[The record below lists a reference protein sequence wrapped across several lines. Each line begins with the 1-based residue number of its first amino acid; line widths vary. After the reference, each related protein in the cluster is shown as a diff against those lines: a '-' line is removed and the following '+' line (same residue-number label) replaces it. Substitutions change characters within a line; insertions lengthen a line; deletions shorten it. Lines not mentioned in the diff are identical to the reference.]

1 MSPVHIVIN
10 DLSEIA
16 VPFDPESY
24 LRAVVEALE
33 IEAGSFEYSFVDKPT
48 ILDVNQTYLG
58 HDYVT
63 DIITFPLDSDP
74 IQGDVYICLDEVQD
88 NATDLGHSFEFELK
102 IVMIHGVLHLLG
114 YTDYTD
120 EDRAEMDRMQL
131 ELFNRLVGCG

>member
-1 MSPVHIVIN
+1 MSLIQIVIN
-10 DLSEIA
+10 DLSEIPI
-16 VPFDPESY
+16 PFDAESY
-24 LRAVVEALE
+24 LRSVLNALD
-33 IEAGSFEYSFVDKPT
+33 IETGSFEYSFVDKPT

-63 DIITFPLDSDP
+63 DIITFPLDQDP
-74 IQGDVYICLDEVQD
+74 IQGDVYICVDEVQE
-88 NATDLGHSFEFELK
+88 NAMDLGHLFEFELK

-131 ELFNRLVGCG
+131 ELFNRLVGC